1 MLQRTL
7 ILTNGDILDSSTLK
21 KRIETWSP
29 DQVIAADG
37 GSRHA
42 STLGLA
48 IDLLVGDLDS
58 IEPAQRE
65 TLQKQGTQ
73 FEHFKSEKDETD
85 LELALLRAVAQGAT
99 EIAVI
104 GIVGDRLDMILA
116 NIHLLALEALNP
128 IRAELWLG
136 RQTAWLIRP
145 PGEEFEGTAGDT
157 LSLIPVKG
165 DALSVTTTGLAY
177 PLHREMLFFGHARG
191 VSNMMEEEV
200 CRVDLE
206 TGILLAVHT
215 QTA

>member
-7 ILTNGDILDSSTLK
+7 ILTNGDILDGSALK
-21 KRIETWSP
+21 ARIEAWSP
-29 DQVIAADG
+29 EQVIAADG

-42 STLGLA
+42 STLGLE

-58 IEPAQRE
+58 IEADQRE
-65 TLQKQGTQ
+65 TLRTQGTQ
-73 FEHFKSEKDETD
+73 FEHFKAEKDETD
-85 LELALLRAVAQGAT
+85 LELALLSAVAQGAT
-99 EIAVI
+99 EIAII
-104 GIVGDRLDMILA
+104 GVVGDRLDMVLA
-116 NIHLLALEALNP
+116 NIHLLTLEALNP

-157 LSLIPVKG
+157 LSLIPTKG
-165 DALSVTTTGLAY
+165 DATGVTTTGLAY
-177 PLHREMLFFGHARG
+177 PLHGETLFFGHARG
-191 VSNMMEEEV
+191 VSNMMEQEV

-215 QTA
+215 QAA

>member
-7 ILTNGDILDSSTLK
+7 ILTNGDILDDLTLK
-21 KRIETWSP
+21 ARIEAWSP
-29 DQVIAADG
+29 EQVIAADG

-42 STLGLA
+42 STLGLE

-58 IEPAQRE
+58 IEADQRE
-65 TLQKQGTQ
+65 TLRTQGTQ
-73 FEHFKSEKDETD
+73 FEHFKAEKDETD
-85 LELALLRAVAQGAT
+85 LELALLSAVAQGAT
-99 EIAVI
+99 EIAII
-104 GIVGDRLDMILA
+104 GVVGDRLDMVLA
-116 NIHLLALEALNP
+116 NIHLLTLEALNP

-157 LSLIPVKG
+157 LSLIPTKG
-165 DALSVTTTGLAY
+165 DAMGVTTTGLAY
-177 PLHREMLFFGHARG
+177 PLHRETLFFGHARG
-191 VSNMMEEEV
+191 VSNMMEQEV

-215 QTA
+215 QAA

>member
-7 ILTNGDILDSSTLK
+7 ILTNGDILDGPALK
-21 KRIETWSP
+21 ARIEAWSP
-29 DQVIAADG
+29 EQVIAADG

-42 STLGLA
+42 STLGLE

-58 IEPAQRE
+58 IETDQRE
-65 TLQKQGTQ
+65 ALLAQGTE
-73 FEHFKSEKDETD
+73 FEHFKAEKDETD
-85 LELALLRAVAQGAT
+85 LELALLCAVAQGAT

-104 GIVGDRLDMILA
+104 GIVGDRLDMVLA
-116 NIHLLALEALNP
+116 NIHLLTLDALNP

-145 PGEEFEGTAGDT
+145 PGEEFEGAQGDT
-157 LSLIPVKG
+157 LSLIPIKG
-165 DALSVTTTGLAY
+165 DAIGVATTGLAY
-177 PLHREMLFFGHARG
+177 PLQGETLSFGHARG
-191 VSNMMEEEV
+191 VSNMMEQEV

-215 QTA
+215 PAA